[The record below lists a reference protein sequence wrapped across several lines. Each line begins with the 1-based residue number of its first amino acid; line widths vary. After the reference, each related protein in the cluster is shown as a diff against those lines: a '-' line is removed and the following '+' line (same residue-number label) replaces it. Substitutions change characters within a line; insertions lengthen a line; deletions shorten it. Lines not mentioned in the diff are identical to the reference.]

1 MCGIA
6 GIVRWDGHP
15 PSEELVGSM
24 CDAMVHRGPDDCGL
38 YVDESAALG
47 MRRLSIIDLSTGH
60 QPVRNED
67 GTLWVVFNGEIYN
80 FHELRR
86 DLERH
91 GHRFYTTTDTEV
103 IVHLYE
109 QLGARAVDRLRGM
122 FAFAIWDT
130 VHRTL
135 FLARDRLGI
144 KPLYYAQLNGGFAF
158 ASELKSLLQMPELH
172 RRLSWPALNHL
183 FTFLSTPSAQSI
195 VDGVKK
201 LEPAHVATVNRSGR
215 LGIERYWDVRF
226 DPDFSRTENDL
237 VEELRGLLRESVE
250 LHLCSDVPL
259 GMFLSGGIDS
269 SAVAATMSTLVSG
282 KVKTFSVGFAEG
294 GYDERQHAVRVA
306 AEFETDHHELLL
318 EPQHVSLA
326 EDLAWYLDEP
336 FGDSSAIPSFMV
348 AKLAS
353 EHVKVVLTGDGG
365 DELFAGY
372 EKYVTERRERLY
384 DRVPQPVRRLMARIG
399 QAMPEGWTGRNFLR
413 HLSLEGARRYLDSST
428 IFDRGEQR
436 CLFQPDVADELAATD
451 PWAPALRHLTASDW
465 LSGLQ
470 YFDLQSY
477 LPLDILTKVDRMS
490 MAHSIESRP
499 ALLDHRLVEF
509 AATIPPDLR
518 LRGRTTKYLFKQAMR
533 GILPD
538 AIVDRPKQGFAIP
551 LARWFRGGWS
561 GYVRDVLL
569 SDTCRNRGIFNP
581 AYVEELLRLHD
592 RGRPLDLH
600 LWTMIS
606 FEQWC
611 RTFLDRVPVPRRHT
625 PPARARVACPA

>member
-6 GIVRWDGHP
+6 GIVRWDGRP
-15 PSEELVGSM
+15 PSEALVGSM
-24 CDAMVHRGPDDCGL
+24 CDAMVHRGPDDSGL
-38 YVDESAALG
+38 YVDESAGLG

-80 FHELRR
+80 FRQLRR
-86 DLERH
+86 DLERQ

-109 QLGARAVDRLRGM
+109 QLGARAVDHLRGM

-144 KPLYYAQLNGGFAF
+144 KPLYYAQLNGAFAF
-158 ASELKSLLQMPELH
+158 ASELKSLLQIPELH
-172 RRLSWPALNHL
+172 RHLSWPALNHL
-183 FTFLSTPSAQSI
+183 FTFLSTPATQSI

-201 LEPAHVATVNRSGR
+201 LEPAHVATVNRGGR
-215 LGIERYWDVRF
+215 LHTERYWDVRF
-226 DPDFSRTENDL
+226 DPDFSRTEDEL
-237 VEELRGLLRESVE
+237 VEELRALLRESVE

-259 GMFLSGGIDS
+259 GTFLSGGIDS
-269 SAVAATMSTLVSG
+269 SAVAATMATLVPD
-282 KVKTFSVGFAEG
+282 KVKTFSVGFADSR
-294 GYDERQHAVRVA
+294 YDERSHAARVA
-306 AEFETDHHELLL
+306 ADFETDHHELVL
-318 EPQHVSLA
+318 EPQHVSLV

-336 FGDSSAIPSFMV
+336 FGDSSAIPTFMV
-348 AKLAS
+348 SRLAS

-372 EKYVTERRERLY
+372 EKYVVEGRERIY
-384 DRVPQPVRRLMARIG
+384 DRVPQPLRRLMARIG
-399 QAMPEGWTGRNFLR
+399 NAMPEGWTGRNFLR
-413 HLSLEGARRYLDSST
+413 HLSFEGARRYLDSAT
-428 IFDRGEQR
+428 IFDRSEQA
-436 CLFQPDVADELAATD
+436 CLFQPDVADRIAASD
-451 PWAPALRHLTASDW
+451 SWAPALRHLTANDW

-518 LRGRTTKYLFKQAMR
+518 LRGRTTKYLFKRAMR

-551 LARWFRGGWS
+551 LAHWFRGGWS
-561 GYVRDVLL
+561 GFVRDVLR

-581 AYVEELLRLHD
+581 AYVDELLRLHD

-606 FEQWC
+606 FELWC
-611 RTFLDRVPVPRRHT
+611 RTFLDRVPEPARHI